1 MGRNSAPSKRGLAGP
16 LQQWPQIRRYPV
28 AVRNKEGKIMMRL
41 RPLDDQ
47 QLPKLTDVQR
57 IALHPQATRLQG
69 EFAPLLNRLAELGN
83 LTEVTRNS
91 SALLE
96 KDNVSGALYVQ
107 NEIEFAPA
115 EAMHLRIFYPQWE
128 HGYALEEHDEDTNAR
143 RHSLQFFDRYGSMMH
158 KIVLR
163 ENSNI
168 AAFRQLVGDH
178 AAADQVSPLQLLH
191 PQDEQDDI
199 AAKQIDVDALRA
211 EWAHTHNHQD
221 FVQRQEAFDR
231 QRLRKLRLA
240 GKAFAYQVANDSA
253 RIILQRMSE
262 FGTAIMAQVGNAGIV
277 QAYYGK
283 IKNVRIKDSRLKIM
297 NSGFRMLLR
306 EDHIDS
312 VWVAKKP
319 TTDGIITSLELF
331 NRQGVHI
338 ASFLSKKDNG
348 QPEPREWRDS
358 IMHLL
363 PIFGV

>member
-1 MGRNSAPSKRGLAGP
+1 
-16 LQQWPQIRRYPV
+16 
-28 AVRNKEGKIMMRL
+28 MMRL

-47 QLPKLTDVQR
+47 QLPNLTDVQR
-57 IALHPQATRLQG
+57 IALHPQATRLQA
-69 EFAPLLNRLAELGN
+69 EFAPLLQRLAELGN

-96 KDNVSGALYVQ
+96 KDNVSGALYVK

-128 HGYALEEHDEDTNAR
+128 HGYALEEHDACSDSKQ
-143 RHSLQFFDRYGSMMH
+143 HSFQFFDRYGSMLH

-163 ENSNI
+163 ESDDI
-168 AAFRQLVGDH
+168 AAFKQLVSEH
-178 AAADQVSPLQLLH
+178 AAADQSAPLQLVH
-191 PQDEQDDI
+191 AGDDH
-199 AAKQIDVDALRA
+199 ADTGKQIDIDALRA
-211 EWAHTHNHQD
+211 DWAHTHNHND
-221 FVQRQEAFDR
+221 FVQRQEAFDQ

-253 RIILQRMSE
+253 RVILQRMTE
-262 FGTAIMAQVGNAGIV
+262 FGTSIMAQVGNAGIV

-283 IKNVRIKDSRLKIM
+283 IKNIRIKDSRLKIM

-331 NRQGVHI
+331 NRQGMHI

-358 IMHLL
+358 IMRLL
-363 PIFGV
+363 PIFGT

>member
-1 MGRNSAPSKRGLAGP
+1 
-16 LQQWPQIRRYPV
+16 
-28 AVRNKEGKIMMRL
+28 MMRP

-47 QLPKLTDVQR
+47 QLPNLTDVQR
-57 IALHPQATRLQG
+57 IALEPTATRLHG
-69 EFAPLLNRLAELGN
+69 EFAPLMQRLATLGD

-96 KDNVSGALYVQ
+96 KDNVSGTLYVN
-107 NEIEFAPA
+107 NEIELAPA

-128 HGYALEEHDEDTNAR
+128 HGYALEEHDACSGGK

-158 KIVLR
+158 KIVLG
-163 ENSNI
+163 ENGDI
-168 AAFRQLVGDH
+168 ASFRQLVSDH
-178 AAADQVSPLQLLH
+178 AAAEQLAPHLVHPLH
-191 PQDEQDDI
+191 SDDESEDHGLR
-199 AAKQIDVDALRA
+199 QIDVDALRA
-211 EWAHTHNHQD
+211 EWAHTHNHDD
-221 FVQRQEAFDR
+221 FIQRQEAFDQ

-253 RIILQRMSE
+253 RVILQRMTE
-262 FGTAIMAQVGNAGIV
+262 FGTSIMAQVGNAGIV

-283 IKNVRIKDSRLKIM
+283 IKNIRVKDSRLKIM
-297 NSGFRMLLR
+297 NAGFRMQLR

-331 NRQGVHI
+331 NRQGTHI
-338 ASFLSKKDNG
+338 ASFLSKKSNG
-348 QPEPREWRDS
+348 QPEPREWREA
-358 IMHLL
+358 IMRLM

>member
-1 MGRNSAPSKRGLAGP
+1 
-16 LQQWPQIRRYPV
+16 
-28 AVRNKEGKIMMRL
+28 MRP

-47 QLPKLTDVQR
+47 QLPNLTDVQR
-57 IALHPQATRLQG
+57 IALEPTATRLHG
-69 EFAPLLNRLAELGN
+69 EFAPLMQRLATLGD

-96 KDNVSGALYVQ
+96 KDNVSGTLYVN
-107 NEIEFAPA
+107 NEIELAPA

-128 HGYALEEHDEDTNAR
+128 HGYALEEHDACSGGK

-158 KIVLR
+158 KIVLG
-163 ENSNI
+163 ENGDI
-168 AAFRQLVGDH
+168 ASFRQLVSDH
-178 AAADQVSPLQLLH
+178 AAAEQLAPHLVHPLH
-191 PQDEQDDI
+191 SDDESEDHGLR
-199 AAKQIDVDALRA
+199 QIDVDALRA
-211 EWAHTHNHQD
+211 EWAHTHNHDD
-221 FVQRQEAFDR
+221 FIQRQEAFDQ

-253 RIILQRMSE
+253 RVILQRMTE
-262 FGTAIMAQVGNAGIV
+262 FGTSIMAQVGNAGIV

-283 IKNVRIKDSRLKIM
+283 IKNIRVKDSRLKIM
-297 NSGFRMLLR
+297 NAGFRMQLR

-331 NRQGVHI
+331 NRQGTHI
-338 ASFLSKKDNG
+338 ASFLSKKSNG
-348 QPEPREWRDS
+348 QPEPREWREA
-358 IMHLL
+358 IMRLM

>member
-1 MGRNSAPSKRGLAGP
+1 
-16 LQQWPQIRRYPV
+16 
-28 AVRNKEGKIMMRL
+28 MRP

-47 QLPKLTDVQR
+47 QLPNLTDVQR
-57 IALHPQATRLQG
+57 IALQPTATRLHG
-69 EFAPLLNRLAELGN
+69 EFAPLMQRLATLGD

-96 KDNVSGALYVQ
+96 KDNVSGTLYVN
-107 NEIEFAPA
+107 NEIELAPA

-128 HGYALEEHDEDTNAR
+128 HGYALEEHDACSGGK

-158 KIVLR
+158 KIVLG
-163 ENSNI
+163 ENGDI
-168 AAFRQLVGDH
+168 ASFRQLVSDH
-178 AAADQVSPLQLLH
+178 AAAEQLAPHLVHPLDSD
-191 PQDEQDDI
+191 DESEDHGLR
-199 AAKQIDVDALRA
+199 QIDVDALRA
-211 EWAHTHNHQD
+211 EWAHTHNHDD
-221 FVQRQEAFDR
+221 FIQRQEAFDQ

-253 RIILQRMSE
+253 HVILQRMTE
-262 FGTAIMAQVGNAGIV
+262 FGTSIMAQVGNAGIV

-283 IKNVRIKDSRLKIM
+283 IKNIRVKDSRLKIM
-297 NSGFRMLLR
+297 NAGFRMQLR

-331 NRQGVHI
+331 NRQGTHI
-338 ASFLSKKDNG
+338 ASFLSKKSNG
-348 QPEPREWRDS
+348 QPEPREWREA
-358 IMHLL
+358 IMRLM

>member
-1 MGRNSAPSKRGLAGP
+1 
-16 LQQWPQIRRYPV
+16 
-28 AVRNKEGKIMMRL
+28 MMRL

-47 QLPKLTDVQR
+47 QLPNLTDVQR
-57 IALHPQATRLQG
+57 VALHPHATRLQG
-69 EFAPLLNRLAELGN
+69 EFAPLLNRLTELGD

-96 KDNVSGALYVQ
+96 KDNVSGALYVK

-128 HGYALEEHDEDTNAR
+128 HGYALEEHDACSGGKQY
-143 RHSLQFFDRYGSMMH
+143 SLQFFDRYGSMLH
-158 KIVLR
+158 KIVLG
-163 ENSNI
+163 ENGDI
-168 AAFRQLVGDH
+168 ASFRQLVSDH
-178 AAADQVSPLQLLH
+178 AAAEQVSPLHLVL
-191 PQDEQDDI
+191 PQDDGDS
-199 AAKQIDVDALRA
+199 ADVKQIDVDALRA
-211 EWAHTHNHQD
+211 EWAHTHNHDD
-221 FVQRQEAFDR
+221 FIQRQEAFDR

-253 RIILQRMSE
+253 RVILQRMTE
-262 FGTAIMAQVGNAGIV
+262 FGTSIMAQVGNAGIV

-283 IKNVRIKDSRLKIM
+283 IKNIRIKDSRLKIM
-297 NSGFRMLLR
+297 NSGFRMQLR

-331 NRQGVHI
+331 NRQGAHI
-338 ASFLSKKDNG
+338 ASFLSKKSNG
-348 QPEPREWRDS
+348 QPEPREWRDA
-358 IMHLL
+358 IMRLM

>member
-1 MGRNSAPSKRGLAGP
+1 
-16 LQQWPQIRRYPV
+16 
-28 AVRNKEGKIMMRL
+28 MMRP

-47 QLPKLTDVQR
+47 QLPNLTDVQR
-57 IALHPQATRLQG
+57 IALQPTATRLHG
-69 EFAPLLNRLAELGN
+69 EFAPLMQRLATLGD

-96 KDNVSGALYVQ
+96 KDNVSGTLYVN
-107 NEIEFAPA
+107 NEIELAPA

-128 HGYALEEHDEDTNAR
+128 HGYALEEHDACSGGK

-158 KIVLR
+158 KIVLG
-163 ENSNI
+163 ENGDI
-168 AAFRQLVGDH
+168 ASFRQLVSDH
-178 AAADQVSPLQLLH
+178 AAAEQLAPHLVHPLH
-191 PQDEQDDI
+191 SDDESEDHGLR
-199 AAKQIDVDALRA
+199 QIDVDALRA
-211 EWAHTHNHQD
+211 EWAHTHNHDD
-221 FVQRQEAFDR
+221 FIQRQEAFDQ

-253 RIILQRMSE
+253 RVILQRMTE
-262 FGTAIMAQVGNAGIV
+262 FGTSIMAQVGNAGIV

-283 IKNVRIKDSRLKIM
+283 IKNIRVKDSRLKIM
-297 NSGFRMLLR
+297 NAGFRMQLR

-331 NRQGVHI
+331 NRQGTHI
-338 ASFLSKKDNG
+338 ASFLSKKSNG
-348 QPEPREWRDS
+348 QPEPREWREA
-358 IMHLL
+358 IMRLM